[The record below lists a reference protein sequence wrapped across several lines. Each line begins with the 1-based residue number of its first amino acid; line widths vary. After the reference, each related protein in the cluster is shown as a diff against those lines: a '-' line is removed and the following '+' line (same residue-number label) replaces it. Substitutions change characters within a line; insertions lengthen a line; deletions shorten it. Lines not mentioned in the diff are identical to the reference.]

1 MRIFTVYENPNPLSS
16 EVIVLIKEGFCWPA
30 FFFSFLWAF
39 YEGLWSLA
47 FLFLVLLICG
57 MAFIKMFFIND
68 NLVYLYFI
76 LFNFV
81 YAFLV
86 NDFRRMLIY
95 FKGWSSVAIVQGRN
109 LKEAEE
115 RFFSFCKFSD
125 FERSNT

>member
-1 MRIFTVYENPNPLSS
+1 MSIFTVYENPNPLSS

-57 MAFIKMFFIND
+57 ITFIKIFFIND
-68 NLVYLYFI
+68 NLVYLYFV

-86 NDFRRMLIY
+86 NDFRRILIY

-115 RFFSFCKFSD
+115 RFFSFCKFPD